1 MRDMADLQLTMEDI
15 NELFRT
21 MPEAARQAQLIA
33 QGRMIRELETEL
45 TGLRSNGH
53 KEASDAEGG
62 EEALPVHD
70 KGKAA
75 GKVGS

>member
-53 KEASDAEGG
+53 KEASDAKGG

-75 GKVGS
+75 SKVGS

>member
-1 MRDMADLQLTMEDI
+1 MADLQLTMEDI

-45 TGLRSNGH
+45 TGLRRNGH

-62 EEALPVHD
+62 EEELPVHD

>member
-1 MRDMADLQLTMEDI
+1 MTDLQLTMEDI

-33 QGRMIRELETEL
+33 QTRMIRELETEL

-70 KGKAA
+70 KGKATS
-75 GKVGS
+75 KVGS